1 MAVQI
6 SAYFSSISWD
16 ARKRYLQKLRIGGI
30 GLPDPFGINEGLW
43 SEDVKR
49 WPTMEFGDLYSYL
62 VNTEGTY
69 TKESLK
75 AYKSLELT
83 TTFSTG
89 MFVRYTIMTWVVPVT
104 ASAAH
109 SLHSKGFSEP

>member
-6 SAYFSSISWD
+6 SACFSSISWD

-30 GLPDPFGINEGLW
+30 GLPDPFGIDKGLW

-75 AYKSLELT
+75 AYKSLET
-83 TTFSTG
+83 YNYFFNGYVRTG
-89 MFVRYTIMTWVVPVT
+89 I
-104 ASAAH
+104 
-109 SLHSKGFSEP
+109 LL